1 MKNMIILNKKKKE
14 KRERYKNC
22 GRSLSLERLGELT
35 IYQKQEGNE
44 LGIRGK

>member
-1 MKNMIILNKKKKE
+1 MKNMIILNKKKK
-14 KRERYKNC
+14 KRYKNC

-35 IYQKQEGNE
+35 ITIYQKQEGNE

>member
-1 MKNMIILNKKKKE
+1 MKNMIILNKKKK
-14 KRERYKNC
+14 KRDKNC

>member
-1 MKNMIILNKKKKE
+1 MKNMIILNKEKKKK
-14 KRERYKNC
+14 KRYENC